1 MKCLKK
7 KRKRHHLVFLVWL
20 YAVII
25 TCPFVV
31 SEETISVSEIPEAK
45 GMDCESCTARKL
57 CDIIPQNSMSQF
69 STISYF
75 ILAFLL
81 PVTVI
86 FLLYTRIAISLHK
99 RSHSG
104 VAHKIAARAKSK
116 AVRMLI
122 LTVFG
127 YMPSLGPVAVYAMVR
142 SCGYLS
148 GMSFGNILT
157 ASWALKLVTLT
168 SSLGNPVIYSYYNGD
183 FRKEIAKSCFSRNN
197 YNKP

>member
-7 KRKRHHLVFLVWL
+7 KRKRHHLVSLVWL
-20 YAVII
+20 YAVIT

-31 SEETISVSEIPEAK
+31 CVETISVSEIPEAK

-57 CDIIPQNSMSQF
+57 CDIPQNSMSQF
-69 STISYF
+69 STISYL

-86 FLLYTRIAISLHK
+86 FLLYTRIAIRLHK

-104 VAHKIAARAKSK
+104 MTHKIAARAKSK

-127 YMPSLGPVAVYAMVR
+127 YMLSLGPVAVYAMVR